1 MINYCI
7 INTVM
12 ERWERFKFYPNK
24 PFGNNNRLV
33 TGSKKHLKIS
43 KDVASEGIVLLK
55 NNNNILPL
63 NKNASVALFGKAS
76 ADYVKG
82 GGGSGDTTV
91 AFTKNLI
98 EALEEKNINV
108 FKPLNNFYLDY
119 VNKQYAEGKKPGQID
134 EIEIPNDIFE
144 QSKNFDV
151 AIISLCRY
159 SFEEGDLNETSNE
172 GGYYLTNKEKV
183 LIEKVTNSFKKVIVV
198 LNTGSI
204 IDASWFNNNNLI
216 SSVLSCW
223 QGGMLGTCAIAD
235 ALFGD
240 VNPSG
245 RLADT
250 MVSSLNDY
258 PSFESFYES
267 KDYVNY
273 IEDIYVGYR
282 YFETIP
288 NVKNKVIFP
297 FGYGL
302 SYTEFKWK
310 CLECE
315 ISKSKIS
322 IKVEV
327 SNIGKLPGKDVIQIY
342 SSSDI
347 SKYEVPSVELR
358 AFKKTKLLNP
368 GEKQIINLIFNI
380 YDLSIYDEKT
390 ANYLIPGGTYNIL
403 LAKNIRDYQ
412 VIKSISLEEKV
423 VKHVKNR
430 CIPMRLP
437 KRLKK
442 DGTFELLEVKDYP
455 NKIDVSKYHQVD
467 SWHAEYILPQFM
479 ELKEDNN
486 RITFNDVISNKV
498 TLEQFIDSLSIDE
511 LITLV
516 GGTYN
521 RGIADTRGIGGL
533 DYLGI
538 PAIMTADGPAGLRV
552 LKDRG
557 VTTTAWPTATCIAC
571 SWNVDLAYSVGK
583 YGAHE
588 VEENNIGMW
597 LTPAINI
604 HRLPLCGRN
613 FEYFSEDPYLTG
625 KMAASLIKG
634 IQTSNVS
641 ACVKHF
647 CCNNKETNRWFS
659 DSIVSERALREIYL
673 KAFNIVIKESKVKSL
688 MTSYNLVNGQY
699 PSENSE
705 LLEGIL
711 RNEMKY
717 HGLIITDWGNHAEQY
732 REVLAGN
739 NVRMPFG
746 SPIRLKEQFNDGL
759 ITINDLK
766 KNVKYLLEFILKLN

>member
-1 MINYCI
+1 
-7 INTVM
+7 M
-12 ERWERFKFYPNK
+12 ERWQRFKYYPNK
-24 PFGNNNRLV
+24 GVGKNNRFV
-33 TGSKKHLKIS
+33 TASKAHLKIS
-43 KDVASEGIVLLK
+43 QEVASEGIVLLK
-55 NNNNILPL
+55 NNNLLPL
-63 NKNASVALFGKAS
+63 DKNVTVALFGKAS

-98 EALEEKNINV
+98 EALKEKNIKT
-108 FKPLNNFYLDY
+108 FEPLNEFYLNY
-119 VNKQYAEGKKPGQID
+119 VKEQYSKGKKPGQID
-134 EIEIPNDIFE
+134 EIKVPDNIFNE
-144 QSKNFDV
+144 STKCEV

-159 SFEEGDLNETSNE
+159 SFEEGDINDKSLD
-172 GGYYLTNKEKV
+172 GGYYLTKEEKEIV
-183 LIEKVTNSFKKVIVV
+183 EKVTNSFKKVIVV
-198 LNTGSI
+198 LNTGLI
-204 IDASWFNNNNLI
+204 IDASWFYDNNLI

-223 QGGMLGTCAIAD
+223 QGGMLGACAIAD

-245 RLADT
+245 HLVDT
-250 MVSSLNDY
+250 IASSLDDY
-258 PSFESFYES
+258 PSYAGFYES

-273 IEDIYVGYR
+273 VEDIYVGYR

-288 NVKNKVIFP
+288 NAKNKVIYP

-302 SYTEFKWK
+302 SYTEFKWN
-310 CLECE
+310 CLECVVT
-315 ISKSKIS
+315 KNKVT

-327 SNIGKLPGKDVIQIY
+327 TNIGKLAGKDVIQIY
-342 SSSDI
+342 TNNEVN
-347 SKYEVPSVELR
+347 KYEVPAIELR
-358 AFKKTKLLNP
+358 AFKKTKLLQPN
-368 GEKQIINLIFNI
+368 ETQVITLNFNLK
-380 YDLSIYDEKT
+380 DLSIYDEKL
-390 ANYLIPGGTYNIL
+390 ASYLIAGGTYNIL

-412 VIKSISLEEKV
+412 VIKSISLEEKI
-423 VKHVKNR
+423 VKRVKNR
-430 CIPMRLP
+430 CVAIRLP
-437 KRLKK
+437 KRLKR
-442 DGTFELLEVKDYP
+442 DGTFETLEIKEYP
-455 NKIDVSKYHQVD
+455 NKLDTSKYHKVD

-479 ELKEDNN
+479 ELKEDTN
-486 RITFNDVISNKV
+486 RIKFMDAINNKV
-498 TLEQFIDSLSIDE
+498 TLEQFIDSLSVDE

-552 LKDRG
+552 LSDRG
-557 VTTTAWPTATCIAC
+557 IYTTAWPIATCIAC

-583 YGAHE
+583 HGALE

-604 HRLPLCGRN
+604 HRVPLCGRN

-625 KMAASLIKG
+625 KMAASLVKG
-634 IQTSNVS
+634 IQTCNVS

-659 DSIVSERALREIYL
+659 DSVVSERALREIYL
-673 KAFNIVIKESKVKSL
+673 KAFGIVIKESGVKSL

-699 PSENSE
+699 PSANFE

-711 RNEMKY
+711 REEMKY
-717 HGLIITDWGNHAEQY
+717 DGLIITDWCNYAEPYQ
-732 REVLAGN
+732 EVLAGN

-746 SPIRLKEQFNDGL
+746 SPIRLKEQFIDGL
-759 ITINDLK
+759 IDINDLK
-766 KNVKYLLEFILKLN
+766 KNVKHLLEFFLKLN